1 MLKSWTK
8 LITKSGPKFNAI
20 LKRLQ
25 EISIPQVAEQYIEL
39 RQRVIVAKLEY
50 FNNQRDSLPNYS
62 ISLNNTYSQWGYQA
76 GSDNVLSQNWA

>member
-8 LITKSGPKFNAI
+8 LITKSGPKFNAV
-20 LKRLQ
+20 LERLQ

-50 FNNQRDSLPNYS
+50 FKNQRDSLPNYS
-62 ISLNNTYSQWGYQA
+62 ISLNNIYSQWGYQA